1 MIEIY
6 GFTPSWGLPDISP
19 FVTKVVNYATLAGI
33 PYEYKIQPLD
43 SLHSASP
50 TAKLPYLVDEGQ
62 QINDSSTII
71 DHLKDKFGDKLDS
84 TLSEVD
90 KAIGLAFQRLVEENL
105 YWSGIIYARWRNME
119 VFSLYLPS
127 FVPPGQEPA
136 PEFLEAMAA
145 YREKIWSAAAGHGMG
160 LRTDEDVL
168 SNFKSDID
176 ALSDFL
182 GDKGYF
188 LGPDPTSYDAAVY
201 STVRHIIDVPWHWEG
216 RDYALGKKN
225 LVAYADRVRERFGI

>member
-19 FVTKVVNYATLAGI
+19 FVTKVVNYATMAGI
-33 PYEYKIQPLD
+33 PFEYKIQPLD
-43 SLHSASP
+43 TLASASP
-50 TAKLPYLVDEGQ
+50 TAKLPYVVDDGV
-62 QINDSSTII
+62 QINDSTTII
-71 DHLKDKFGDKLDS
+71 EHLKDKYGDKLDS
-84 TLSEVD
+84 TLSQSDRAV
-90 KAIGLAFQRLVEENL
+90 GLAFQRLVEENV
-105 YWSGIIYARWRNME
+105 YWSGIIWVRWRNME

-145 YREKIWSAAAGHGMG
+145 YREKIWNAAAGHGMG
-160 LRTDEDVL
+160 LRPDAEVL
-168 SNFKSDID
+168 DSLKADID

-182 GDKGYF
+182 DTKDFF
-188 LGPDPTSYDAAVY
+188 LGSEPSSYDATIY
-201 STVRHIIDVPWHWEG
+201 STIRHITDVPWHWEG
-216 RDYALGKKN
+216 RDYLLSKKN